1 MTPAKVMGSAGGL
14 YQNEMKFIWIAHSVI
29 SHGFSCFSCGV
40 LRWPMPYQHLPRAS
54 ESSSGRKPL
63 GKVTCAVTGIILRQT
78 PKPIHSQTPR
88 LRGHRLSMVQL
99 RCQNCPILPL
109 GKTTVTESISPKTWK
124 CRFFPILSQ
133 TGLLFERFQ
142 ELPRST
148 AQCVGFPDPMQEWW
162 RTVPGSSWAKS
173 YDSILRRVS
182 PWVLGIPRPQTI
194 YSEHIRTIYNPS
206 VEGCNFVSSGSRLY
220 GARFQSI
227 V

>member
-1 MTPAKVMGSAGGL
+1 MGSAGGL

-78 PKPIHSQTPR
+78 PKPIHSHPR
-88 LRGHRLSMVQL
+88 QWFNCGAKIVQFCRLAKL
-99 RCQNCPILPL
+99 L
-109 GKTTVTESISPKTWK
+109 TESISQKTWK
-124 CRFFPILSQ
+124 CRFFPILRW
-133 TGLLFERFQ
+133 LLFERFQ

-182 PWVLGIPRPQTI
+182 PSVLGIPRPQTI

-206 VEGCNFVSSGSRLY
+206 VECCNFVSSGSQLY

>member
-1 MTPAKVMGSAGGL
+1 MFFLRGITMIHALPTPA
-14 YQNEMKFIWIAHSVI
+14 
-29 SHGFSCFSCGV
+29 
-40 LRWPMPYQHLPRAS
+40 
-54 ESSSGRKPL
+54 
-63 GKVTCAVTGIILRQT
+63 T
-78 PKPIHSQTPR
+78 R
-88 LRGHRLSMVQL
+88 LRVIVWSQAPGQSDVRSHRDHPASDMSMVQL

-109 GKTTVTESISPKTWK
+109 GKTTVTESISQKTWK

-148 AQCVGFPDPMQEWW
+148 AQCVGFPDPMQEWR

-182 PWVLGIPRPQTI
+182 PSVLGIPRPQTI

-206 VEGCNFVSSGSRLY
+206 VEGCTVILSPQGPTYTVQDSNQSSKHFFLVATPFLITRPVG
-220 GARFQSI
+220 
-227 V
+227 